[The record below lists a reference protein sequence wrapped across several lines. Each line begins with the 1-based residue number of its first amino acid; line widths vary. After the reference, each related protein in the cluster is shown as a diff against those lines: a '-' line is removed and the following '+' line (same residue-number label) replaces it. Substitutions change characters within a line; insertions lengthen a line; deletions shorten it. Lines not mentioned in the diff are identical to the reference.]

1 LPPTHRAREDFD
13 VVSSQLLTRS
23 HEPED
28 GARLTPSR
36 GRLTRRHLV
45 VALALLWLVDGA
57 LQFQP
62 DMYSRSSNSFLATV
76 LSYNTMGRPNLLT
89 ELIRFAVLSTYGTA
103 GRQVVFN
110 TLAAVVQLGIGV
122 GLIWRR
128 TERLALAFSF
138 AWALFPWVVG
148 EGLGQMPW
156 PQASMAVQGSPGAAA
171 LYMILALVLWPRRTE
186 PPRAGH
192 CVADGGLL
200 RGRGTRAV
208 WAVVWA
214 GTGALE
220 LEHANWA
227 SDALSAEIRNNAAG
241 EPSWLAHLD
250 RSVSRLLYGHG
261 TEVVLVVL
269 VVQVVVALWVLRPMT
284 RRAGLALGIAVSLV
298 YWVIGQ
304 NFGGILTGTATDPNL
319 GPVMVLLALALWPR
333 STPSGGT
340 EAEVATPVAAELG
353 SDRPSAREALST
365 VPTRS
370 SLHPAIPA

>member
-1 LPPTHRAREDFD
+1 
-13 VVSSQLLTRS
+13 VSSQTATGG
-23 HEPED
+23 HEPE
-28 GARLTPSR
+28 GRALLAPWR

-45 VALALLWLVDGA
+45 VALALLWLLDGA

-128 TERLALAFSF
+128 TERLALAASF
-138 AWALFPWVVG
+138 VWALFPWVVG

-186 PPRAGH
+186 PPRAGQS
-192 CVADGGLL
+192 VADGGLL
-200 RGRGTRAV
+200 RGRGARAV
-208 WAVVWA
+208 WAAVWA

-250 RSVSRLLYGHG
+250 RSVAHLLYGHG

-269 VVQVVVALWVLRPMT
+269 VVQVVAALWVLRPMT
-284 RRAGLALGIAVSLV
+284 RRAGLALGIGVSLV

-319 GPVMVLLALALWPR
+319 GPVMVLFALTLWP
-333 STPSGGT
+333 SGTPSS
-340 EAEVATPVAAELG
+340 EAVAELASPAAAEL
-353 SDRPSAREALST
+353 DEPRPDLRDALPSGA
-365 VPTRS
+365 TRS
-370 SLHPAIPA
+370 SVPPVLPS